1 MAGLIERLEERGLLQ
16 QVSDEGIADVME
28 RERPPIYI
36 GFDPTADSLHV
47 GSLVPIMCLAH
58 AQRAGHTPIVLIG
71 GATGMIGDPSGKSVE
86 RNLLTAEKVLS
97 NIEALRPQ
105 FERFL
110 SFEGETA
117 ATMVNNHDWIGRIS
131 HIDWLR
137 DVGKHFTVNYMMAK
151 DSVKSRLEDRDQ
163 GISYTEFSYMI
174 LQAYDFLHL
183 YEERGCEIQGGGND
197 QWGNITAGIELL
209 RRVRGKTGYGIT
221 FPLLTTAAGT
231 KFGKTEKG
239 NVWLDPKRTSPY
251 QFYQYWVRA
260 DDRDVERLLYFFT
273 FLDVDEIRTIV
284 AEHEKSPEKRVAQ
297 QRLAEAVT
305 ILLHGADALGS
316 CQRVSRALF
325 GEPLDSLAEN
335 DFSVLAGEM
344 PTTALPT
351 DRSAA
356 IGTLSDLLA
365 ETQVCK
371 SKGQARRDVSG
382 GGIYINNI
390 REDDPMRALTSND
403 LLFGRYL
410 MLRKGRKSHH
420 LVEFSA

>member
-1 MAGLIERLEERGLLQ
+1 MAGLIERLKERGLLQ
-16 QVSDEGIADVME
+16 QVSDEGIAEVLE

-47 GSLVPIMCLAH
+47 GSLVPIICLAH

-71 GATGMIGDPSGKSVE
+71 GATGMIGDPSGKSAE
-86 RNLLTAEKVLS
+86 RNLLTAEQVLS

-117 ATMVNNHDWIGRIS
+117 ATIVNNHDWIGKIS

-151 DSVKSRLEDRDQ
+151 DSVKSRLEDREQ

-183 YEERGCEIQGGGND
+183 YEERGCKIQGGGND

-209 RRVRGKTGYGIT
+209 RRARGETGYGIT

-273 FLDVDEIRTIV
+273 FLKVDEIRAIM

-305 ILLHGADALGS
+305 SLLHGEDEVGS
-316 CQRVSRALF
+316 SQRVSRALF

-335 DFSVLAGEM
+335 DIRVLAGEM
-344 PTTALPT
+344 PTTVLPK
-351 DRSAA
+351 DRAA
-356 IGTLSDLLA
+356 GIGTVADLLA

-390 REDDPMRALTSND
+390 REDDPTRALTSSD

-410 MLRKGRKSHH
+410 MLRKGRKTHH